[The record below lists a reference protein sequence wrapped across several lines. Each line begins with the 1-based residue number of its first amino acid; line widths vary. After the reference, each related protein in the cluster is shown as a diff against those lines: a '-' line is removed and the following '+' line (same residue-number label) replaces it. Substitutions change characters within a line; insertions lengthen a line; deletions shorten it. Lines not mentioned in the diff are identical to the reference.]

1 MSKTPILLFPVIG
14 LFEFSLVGYS
24 SATGRIFSCNFTQ
37 KAQLIRHRDNK
48 QHHKLMGAFDIER
61 MIFDYAHFNE
71 NKFLSLLNI
80 Y

>member
-1 MSKTPILLFPVIG
+1 MAKAGFNFYLTYLYDKQYMPVVDR
-14 LFEFSLVGYS
+14 EPYYVC
-24 SATGRIFSCNFTQ
+24 R
-37 KAQLIRHRDNK
+37 
-48 QHHKLMGAFDIER
+48 FDIER